1 MKVKIKYKDI
11 LAKGL
16 FADEFIPKNN
26 IVLYLKGNYFPK
38 PSRTSIQ
45 VGKDKHIESYEG
57 GFINHHCDS
66 NAEIRIHED
75 FIGRNLSNR
84 TQPSLVALVVAKK
97 DILEGEEITFDYET
111 TETELAEP
119 FKCDCHGN
127 WIRGKHY
134 RYQE

>member
-1 MKVKIKYKDI
+1 MKVKIKYKDM
-11 LAKGL
+11 LARGL
-16 FADEFIPKNN
+16 FANEFISKNK
-26 IVLYLKGNYFPK
+26 IVLYLEGNYFPK

-97 DILEGEEITFDYET
+97 DIWPGDEITFDYET

-119 FKCDCHGN
+119 FKCDCHGR
-127 WIRGKHY
+127 WIRGRHY